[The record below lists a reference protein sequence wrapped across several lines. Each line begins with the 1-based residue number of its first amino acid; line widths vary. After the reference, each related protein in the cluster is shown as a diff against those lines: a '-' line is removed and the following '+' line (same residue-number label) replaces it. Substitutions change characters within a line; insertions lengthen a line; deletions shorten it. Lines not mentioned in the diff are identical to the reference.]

1 MTDDRRFIA
10 GAQAMSSIAVWIRQ
24 AAKEARKNDGFRKG
38 ASHPTGFRW

>member
-24 AAKEARKNDGFRKG
+24 AAKEARQSDGFRKG
-38 ASHPTGFRW
+38 STHPTGFRW